1 MRIQY
6 ELSEKENA
14 EIEKMMEY
22 TAIST
27 KRDLFNNALT
37 LFEWAIKEIKKG
49 RVIAA
54 IDEKTGKQIE
64 LAMPSLSRVVKQE
77 ED

>member
-14 EIEKMMEY
+14 EIEKMMED

-54 IDEKTGKQIE
+54 IDEKENKYIA
-64 LAMPSLSRVVKQE
+64 LVMPSLSKVQPN
-77 ED
+77 

>member
-14 EIEKMMEY
+14 EIEKMMED

-27 KRDLFNNALT
+27 KRDLLNNALT
-37 LFEWAIKEIKKG
+37 FFEWAIKEIKKG

-54 IDEKTGKQIE
+54 IDEKE
-64 LAMPSLSRVVKQE
+64 NRYVALVMPSLSKVQPN
-77 ED
+77 

>member
-14 EIEKMMEY
+14 EIEKMMED
-22 TAIST
+22 TDIST

-54 IDEKTGKQIE
+54 IDEKAGKQIE

-77 ED
+77 K

>member
-14 EIEKMMEY
+14 ELEKMMED

-54 IDEKTGKQIE
+54 IDEKENKYIA
-64 LAMPSLSRVVKQE
+64 LVMPSLSKVQPN
-77 ED
+77 

>member
-14 EIEKMMEY
+14 EIEKMMED

-54 IDEKTGKQIE
+54 IDEKENRYIA
-64 LAMPSLSRVVKQE
+64 LVMPSLSKVQPN
-77 ED
+77 

>member
-14 EIEKMMEY
+14 EIEKMMED

-54 IDEKTGKQIE
+54 IDEKE
-64 LAMPSLSRVVKQE
+64 NRYVALVMPSLSKVQPN
-77 ED
+77 

>member
-14 EIEKMMEY
+14 EIEKMMED

-27 KRDLFNNALT
+27 KRDLLNNALT

-54 IDEKTGKQIE
+54 IDEKE
-64 LAMPSLSRVVKQE
+64 NRYVALVMPSLSKVQPN
-77 ED
+77 